1 MHRIVLKEL
10 DSEGVPLDCDA
21 DIAAVISEFGLV
33 TLEPARVGF
42 TVKPRGRVGAIRV
55 GDLQIEVT
63 PKDKVGIA
71 SVFFLLG
78 YAAKPG
84 FIPPDVITEHDD
96 DMFAA
101 IAEALTRQA
110 ERALAG
116 GVHRGYV
123 SVDEASRTVRGR
135 IRMSDQALRHFG
147 SMYPIEVTY
156 DDFSPDVAENRI
168 LLTALRAV
176 TRIPRMR
183 RELLARIAGLEVFLD
198 GVGPLGRGEALPRWV
213 PTRLNERYHGALH
226 LAELVLKHQSLR
238 PGPAA
243 RYDAAGFVV
252 DMAKVFED
260 FVGTALREALASH
273 PGVVQTQ
280 YKTRLDENLLGV
292 SPVTLIPDV
301 VLTLDGRPLMVADAK
316 YKAASSSGDYPNADK
331 YQMLAYCTALGLPR
345 AWLVYAQGG
354 EPITRRI
361 VSSDVEIT
369 EWPLDLSMAPSEIL
383 ARVSDLAT
391 AATYFEPPWLS
402 GAASPSLSSV

>member
-1 MHRIVLKEL
+1 MRRIVLDEL
-10 DSEGVPLDCDA
+10 QYEGVLLDCET

-33 TLEPARVGF
+33 DLTPARTGF
-42 TVKPRGRVGAIRV
+42 TVRPRGRVGAIRV

-78 YAAKPG
+78 YAANPG
-84 FIPPDVITEHDD
+84 FIPPDVIAEHDD
-96 DMFAA
+96 DVFSA

-123 SVDEASRTVRGR
+123 SVDEAARTVRGR

-147 SMYPIEVTY
+147 SMYPIEVTF

-168 LLTALRAV
+168 LLTALRAA

-198 GVGPLGRGEALPRWV
+198 GVRPLGRGEALPRWV

-243 RYDAAGFVV
+243 KYDAAGFVV

-260 FVGTALREALASH
+260 FVGTALREALVSH
-273 PGVVQTQ
+273 PGVVHTQ
-280 YKTRLDENLLGV
+280 YKTRLDENLPGV

-316 YKAASSSGDYPNADK
+316 YKAASGSGEYPNADK
-331 YQMLAYCTALGLPR
+331 YQMLAYCTALGLKR

-354 EPITRRI
+354 EPVTRR
-361 VSSDVEIT
+361 VRNSEVEIV
-369 EWPLDLSMAPSEIL
+369 EWPLDLSVAPAAIL
-383 ARVSDLAT
+383 KSVAALA
-391 AATYFEPPWLS
+391 AGATS
-402 GAASPSLSSV
+402 NATSPM

>member
-1 MHRIVLKEL
+1 MRRIILDEL
-10 DSEGVPLDCDA
+10 QYEGKLLDCDA
-21 DIAAVISEFGLV
+21 DVAAVIAEFNLV
-33 TLEPARVGF
+33 DLTPARAGYIVR
-42 TVKPRGRVGAIRV
+42 PRGRVGAIRV

-78 YAAKPG
+78 YAANPG

-96 DMFAA
+96 DMFSA

-110 ERALAG
+110 ERALSG

-123 SVDEASRTVRGR
+123 SIDEAARTVRGR

-183 RELLARIAGLEVFLD
+183 KELLARIAGLEVFLD
-198 GVGPLGRGEALPRWV
+198 GVRPLGRGEALPRWV
-213 PTRLNERYHGALH
+213 PTRLNERYYGALH

-273 PGVVQTQ
+273 PGIVETQ
-280 YKTRLDENLLGV
+280 YKTRMDEDATGV
-292 SPVTLIPDV
+292 PPVTLIPDV

-316 YKAASSSGDYPNADK
+316 YKAASGTGDYPNADK
-331 YQMLAYCTALGLPR
+331 YQMLAYCTALGLKR

-354 EPITRRI
+354 QPVTRR
-361 VSSDVEIT
+361 VRNSEVEIT
-369 EWPLDLSMAPSEIL
+369 EWPLDLAKPPREIL
-383 ARVSDLAT
+383 ASVSELAHATSAARGFARIDL
-391 AATYFEPPWLS
+391 L
-402 GAASPSLSSV
+402 VR

>member
-1 MHRIVLKEL
+1 MRRIVLDEL
-10 DSEGVPLDCDA
+10 DNEGATLDCEA
-21 DIAAVISEFGLV
+21 DVAALISEFGLV

-42 TVKPRGRVGAIRV
+42 TVRPRGRVGAVRI

-78 YAAKPG
+78 YAARPG
-84 FIPPDVITEHDD
+84 FIPPDVITERDD

-176 TRIPRMR
+176 TRIPRLR
-183 RELLARIAGLEVFLD
+183 RDVQTRITGLEVALD
-198 GVGPLGRGEALPRWV
+198 GVRPLERGETIPRWV

-273 PGVVQTQ
+273 PGVVTTQ
-280 YKTRLDENLLGV
+280 YKTRLDEALPGI

-316 YKAASSSGDYPNADK
+316 YKAASPDGQYPNADK
-331 YQMLAYCTALGLPR
+331 YQMLAYCTALGLKR

-354 EPITRRI
+354 EPLTRR
-361 VSSDVEIT
+361 VRNSEVEIV
-369 EWPLDLSMAPSEIL
+369 EWPLDLSLAPSEIL
-383 ARVSDLAT
+383 ARVTQLAKATTARAQFVYSDA
-391 AATYFEPPWLS
+391 
-402 GAASPSLSSV
+402 